1 MRWPGLMRLRSR
13 LMGSWML
20 LILCVAAFLLA
31 LLMPLHALGL
41 TAEEARLQ
49 QAFTR
54 GQIIRLHILAE
65 DDSPEAQQTKLA
77 VRDALLAAFGQEMAQ
92 AGAQDA
98 ETVYALLMDRQG
110 AMQRIAEETAR
121 AHGFDG
127 PVTAQVGLMTLPEKA
142 YGAVTLPAGEYR
154 ALRITLGKGEGQN
167 WWCVL
172 FPQLCLALASEEP
185 WQAMPVQPEQP
196 IKVEWKSREILRH
209 WLLQPIE
216 ETMEKET
223 AKP

>member
-1 MRWPGLMRLRSR
+1 MRWPGLMRLKSR
-13 LMGSWML
+13 LIGSWML
-20 LILCVAAFLLA
+20 LILCVTAFLLA
-31 LLMPLHALGL
+31 LLLPLHALGL
-41 TAEEARLQ
+41 TSEEARLQ
-49 QAFTR
+49 RAYEA

-65 DDSPEAQQTKLA
+65 DDSTEAQQTKLA
-77 VRDALLAAFGQEMAQ
+77 VRDALLAAFGQEMAR
-92 AGAQDA
+92 AGTQDA
-98 ETVYALLMDRQG
+98 EAVYDLLMNQQA
-110 AMQRIAEETAR
+110 AMQHVAEETAR

-185 WQAMPVQPEQP
+185 WQSQPAQPEQP
-196 IKVEWKSREILRH
+196 IQMEWKSREIFRH
-209 WLLQPIE
+209 WPLHPVE
-216 ETMEKET
+216 ESLEMKLPES
-223 AKP
+223 

>member
-31 LLMPLHALGL
+31 LFLPLHALGL
-41 TAEEARLQ
+41 TAEETQLQ

-54 GQIIRLHILAE
+54 GEIIRLHILAE

-77 VRDALLAAFGQEMAQ
+77 VRDALLAAFGQEMAR

-98 ETVYALLMDRQG
+98 ETVYALLMDQQA
-110 AMQRIAEETAR
+110 AMQRVAEETAR

-127 PVTAQVGLMTLPEKA
+127 PVTAQVGLMTLPEKT

-172 FPQLCLALASEEP
+172 FPQLCLALASEKP
-185 WQAMPVQPEQP
+185 WQTIPVQPEQP
-196 IKVEWKSREILRH
+196 I
-209 WLLQPIE
+209 Q
-216 ETMEKET
+216 ME
-223 AKP
+223 

>member
-1 MRWPGLMRLRSR
+1 MRWPGLMRLKSR
-13 LMGSWML
+13 LIGSWML

-31 LLMPLHALGL
+31 LLLPLHALGL
-41 TAEEARLQ
+41 TAEETELQ
-49 QAFTR
+49 QAFAR

-77 VRDALLAAFGQEMAQ
+77 VRDALLAAFGQEMAG

-98 ETVYALLMDRQG
+98 DAVYDLLMDRQT
-110 AMQRIAEETAR
+110 AMQHIAEETAR

-127 PVTAQVGLMTLPEKA
+127 PVTAQVGLMMLPEKA

-185 WQAMPVQPEQP
+185 WQMMPAQPEQP

-209 WLLQPIE
+209 WLLHPVE
-216 ETMEKET
+216 ESQEMESPT
-223 AKP
+223 S